1 MNASAAAQQLT
12 VGATATKSAIESLP
26 PSADFALD
34 PRLSA
39 EPVPSGRGWR
49 FHVGNAILKLW
60 GWTPEGNPPPDKKYV
75 FIAAPHTSA
84 WDFPFMM
91 AFAWF
96 WGVDIRWLGKHVLFE
111 GPFGWFFRWMGGIAV
126 ERHKSH
132 NMIQSF
138 AHAFTERDELVLVI
152 PAEGTR
158 KYRDYWK
165 SGFYWAARTAGVP
178 ICLGYMDFERKV
190 GGFGPMLWPSDDLSR
205 DMDFIRGFYAGMK
218 GKHPKK
224 LSRIRLRQEDE
235 GVEAPEVKNGPRLLE
250 RAGTSEA

>member
-1 MNASAAAQQLT
+1 MNAPASQQLT
-12 VGATATKSAIESLP
+12 VGATATKSAIETLP
-26 PSADFALD
+26 RGEAYALET
-34 PRLSA
+34 RLNA
-39 EPVPSGRGWR
+39 RPAPLRGGWR
-49 FHVGNAILKLW
+49 HWVGRTWLSLF
-60 GWTPEGNPPPDKKYV
+60 GWQPEGNPPDVKKYV

-84 WDFPFMM
+84 WDFPFMI
-91 AFAWF
+91 AFAWY

-111 GPFGWFFRWMGGIAV
+111 GPFGWFFRWMGGIPV

-138 AHAFTERDELVLVI
+138 AVAFEERDELVLVI

-165 SGFYWAARTAGVP
+165 SGFYFAAQAAQVP

-190 GGFGPMLWPSDDLSR
+190 GGFGPMLWPSGELSR
-205 DMDFIRGFYAGMK
+205 DMDFIRGFYTGMK

-235 GVEAPEVKNGPRLLE
+235 GVRAPEAIGGPRELD
-250 RAGTSEA
+250 RAGVSHG

>member
-1 MNASAAAQQLT
+1 MQSSAAQQLT
-12 VGATATKSAIESLP
+12 VGATATKSAIDTLP
-26 PSADFALD
+26 RPLEFPLE

-39 EPVPSGRGWR
+39 EPVPRKTGWR
-49 FHVGNAILKLW
+49 HWVARLW
-60 GWTPEGNPPPDKKYV
+60 LGFFGWRPEGNPPVDHKYV

-84 WDFPFMM
+84 WDFPFMI
-91 AFAWF
+91 AFAWW

-111 GPFGWFFRWMGGIAV
+111 GPFGWFFRWFGGIPV
-126 ERHKSH
+126 VRHKNH

-138 AHAFTERDELVLVI
+138 ARAFEEHDELVLVI

-158 KYRDYWK
+158 KYREYWK

-190 GGFGPMLWPSDDLSR
+190 GGFGPMLWPGDDLGR
-205 DMDFIRGFYAGMK
+205 DMDFIRAFYTGMK

-235 GVEAPEVKNGPRLLE
+235 GVVAPSVTRGALGLDE
-250 RAGTSEA
+250 AGTTRD